1 MSSSPT
7 NAGNKVTLFANSK
20 PKELGKTPIKMF
32 KDHKSKKQREKIK
45 KLKKQVK
52 QLQANLQRERQW
64 RSAESDVHG
73 YRVRSLRDQLNK
85 AEKYHQKWHQAET
98 QSSYLRGRIHEMKE
112 ALQSIKK
119 IVNPNHD

>member
-32 KDHKSKKQREKIK
+32 KGRKSKKQRKKIK
-45 KLKKQVK
+45 ELRKKVE
-52 QLQANLQRERQW
+52 QLEDDLRRERNW

-73 YRVRSLRDQLNK
+73 CQVRSLREQLKK